1 MLLSAVI
8 NGPTRRTTIKATA
21 TAEKNEVF
29 GYQLLL
35 DLYGCKEGVCDDLGL
50 CYQFL
55 DDIVSDLGMEKQSP
69 PSIFRSDATR
79 FPDKAGLS
87 GWAPLIESSIV
98 IHTLTPK
105 NYISIDVYCCKSFS
119 VQKAKELCR
128 KFFAPK
134 KIDEQFIQRGVD
146 YYKAESSFS
155 TVTVKQGHVSVAK
168 KDAALALK

>member
-1 MLLSAVI
+1 MSNI
-8 NGPTRRTTIKATA
+8 T
-21 TAEKNEVF
+21 NEVF

-55 DDIVSDLGMEKQSP
+55 DEIVDELGMEKQAP
-69 PSIFRSDATR
+69 PNIFRSDEKR

-105 NYISIDVYCCKSFS
+105 DFISIDVYCCKKFS
-119 VQKAKELCR
+119 IEKAKDMCK
-128 KFFAPK
+128 KFFAPQR
-134 KIDEQFIQRGVD
+134 IDEQYVERGFD
-146 YYKAESSFS
+146 YYKTDSNYH
-155 TVTVKQGHVSVAK
+155 TVTVKGQATGTPKVSVK
-168 KDAALALK
+168 KKEPQLI

>member
-1 MLLSAVI
+1 MT
-8 NGPTRRTTIKATA
+8 NQ
-21 TAEKNEVF
+21 VF

-35 DLYGCKEGVCDDLGL
+35 DLYGCKEGVCDDLSA

-55 DDIVSDLGMEKQSP
+55 DEIVDDLGMEKQSP

-105 NYISIDVYCCKSFS
+105 NYISIDVYCCKAFDLETARN
-119 VQKAKELCR
+119 VCR

-134 KIDEQFIQRGVD
+134 KIDEQYIERGMDYFKTDTNYHTITVD
-146 YYKAESSFS
+146 KTGDSPQ
-155 TVTVKQGHVSVAK
+155 VTIDR
-168 KDAALALK
+168 KDSEIAV

>member
-1 MLLSAVI
+1 M
-8 NGPTRRTTIKATA
+8 
-21 TAEKNEVF
+21 KNEVF

-35 DLYGCKEGVCDDLGL
+35 DLYGCKTGVCDDLSL

-55 DDIVSDLGMEKQSP
+55 DEMVDKLGMEKQAP
-69 PSIFRSDATR
+69 PNIFRSDEKR

-105 NYISIDVYCCKSFS
+105 DYISVDVYCCKAFDP
-119 VQKAKELCR
+119 QTARDMCR

-134 KIDEQFIQRGVD
+134 KIDEQYIERGLD
-146 YYKAESSFS
+146 YYKNDTNYH
-155 TVTVKQGHVSVAK
+155 TVTVKKTNLAK
-168 KDAALALK
+168 HPEVTITKKEPELALK